1 METETQKFMEAEE
14 TAEKLVHTLQAL
26 HSEATSYQTATK
38 ELDTVRQ
45 QLLELIESTEKVL
58 IDSHESIKV
67 LKDIGGPEILSKL
80 EQIEANSTQQFASQS
95 KRFDKL
101 NMIVLLALA
110 CSIGALVVGVLA
122 FLK

>member
-45 QLLELIESTEKVL
+45 QLLELIESTEKVV

-67 LKDIGGPEILSKL
+67 LKDIGGLEILSKL

-101 NMIVLLALA
+101 NMIVLLTLA

>member
-1 METETQKFMEAEE
+1 METETQKFLEAEE
-14 TAEKLVHTLQAL
+14 TAEKLVHTLQSL

-38 ELDTVRQ
+38 DLDTVRQ
-45 QLLELIESTEKVL
+45 QLLGLIESTEKIV

-80 EQIEANSTQQFASQS
+80 EQIEANSTQRFASQS

-110 CSIGALVVGVLA
+110 CSIGAIAVGVLA
-122 FLK
+122 FL